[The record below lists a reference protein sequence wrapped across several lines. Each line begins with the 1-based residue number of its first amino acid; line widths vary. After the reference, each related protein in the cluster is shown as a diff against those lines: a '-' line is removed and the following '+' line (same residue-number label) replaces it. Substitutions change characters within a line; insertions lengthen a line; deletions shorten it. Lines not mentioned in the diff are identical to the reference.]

1 MKSVRELPAPP
12 WAAPV
17 NCGQPVA
24 GSYDGRAIIMDS
36 WRTER
41 RGDVMEHF
49 SGLILCAQ
57 PRVAHPQL
65 SPNLGKSSFIQ
76 APPAPQTNGLYT
88 LALGGSKCRA
98 LLRPCSYRAGQA
110 SEASSIP
117 PAVSPGD
124 LTNAKASPTRPIT
137 NRPYPCP
144 WSFLA

>member
-1 MKSVRELPAPP
+1 MDFEFPPRIVVKSVRELPAP

-49 SGLILCAQ
+49 SGLILCVE
-57 PRVAHPQL
+57 PRAAHPQL

-88 LALGGSKCRA
+88 LALGVSKSTA
-98 LLRPCSYRAGQA
+98 LLRGLILCGSKPPSKQLSLPPNDSHY
-110 SEASSIP
+110 SSKP
-117 PAVSPGD
+117 Y
-124 LTNAKASPTRPIT
+124 LRPTVHI
-137 NRPYPCP
+137 
-144 WSFLA
+144 LG